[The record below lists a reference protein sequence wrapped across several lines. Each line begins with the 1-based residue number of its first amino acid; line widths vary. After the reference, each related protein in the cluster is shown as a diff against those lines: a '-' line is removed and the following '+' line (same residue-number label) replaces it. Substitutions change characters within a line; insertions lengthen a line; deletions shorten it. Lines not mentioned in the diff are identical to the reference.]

1 VKAAAPQAPQAAQ
14 ATAKSGA
21 KTAAR
26 AKTSPA
32 AAGFDRAL
40 VRAVAAKTTAP
51 AEQAASARAAVRLPV
66 PVPAVPEQAAETA
79 RTKPSQRLAARS
91 RGRADESPATER
103 TGAEPPRTPSAV
115 GTLAASTMAA
125 AEPSAAGAAV
135 STGKRAEP
143 RIQVVD
149 LRRKAAGPEAA
160 DTARNGPKAPAEKVD
175 GAATP
180 AKPFAER
187 LTVVEPKQGVAA
199 PARATPL
206 ERLREMTGSDLVKTA
221 GIVVR
226 DGGGEIRLTLKPE
239 SLGSV
244 RIRLNLED
252 GRIEG
257 RIVVDTPEA
266 RRAFEAGID
275 GLTRALQA
283 DGFQT
288 GALQVSVGGGNAN
301 DHRQAAG
308 LLGDDIAAAR
318 LRAMDGLADGA
329 AIVTGWTGDG
339 LVNVYA

>member
-1 VKAAAPQAPQAAQ
+1 MKAAAPQAPQAAQ

-26 AKTSPA
+26 AKNAPA

-40 VRAVAAKTTAP
+40 ARAVAAKSTAH
-51 AEQAASARAAVRLPV
+51 AEQAASARAAVRAPV
-66 PVPAVPEQAAETA
+66 PVPAVPEQPAETA
-79 RTKPSQRLAARS
+79 RTKPSLRIAARS
-91 RGRADESPATER
+91 RGRTDEAPAAER
-103 TGAEPPRTPSAV
+103 TAAETPRAPSTVGASV
-115 GTLAASTMAA
+115 AATMAA
-125 AEPSAAGAAV
+125 PARSAAEAAA

-149 LRRKAAGPEAA
+149 LRRKAAGAEPV
-160 DTARNGPKAPAEKVD
+160 DTTRSGPKASTEKVD
-175 GAATP
+175 GAAAA

-187 LTVVEPKQGVAA
+187 LAVEPKPGVAA

-244 RIRLNLED
+244 RIRLSLED

-266 RRAFEAGID
+266 RRCLRSGHRWSHPGPAGRRVPD
-275 GLTRALQA
+275 RGPA
-283 DGFQT
+283 GFRER
-288 GALQVSVGGGNAN
+288 GE
-301 DHRQAAG
+301 RE
-308 LLGDDIAAAR
+308 
-318 LRAMDGLADGA
+318 
-329 AIVTGWTGDG
+329 
-339 LVNVYA
+339 